1 MSHAVND
8 ELLERL
14 YDEALDEVRP
24 LCFNPEELEFKAECL
39 AMKRFEDMCY

>member
-14 YDEALDEVRP
+14 YDEALDEGRR
-24 LCFNPEELEFKAECL
+24 LCFNPEELEFRAQCL